1 MRGHRGKI
9 YAMIFSTCGRFLI
22 SAGGDKHL
30 MVWDMAHG
38 NLVAKLMAHRDTIYS
53 LCFSR
58 DGTVLASG
66 GADDCVNVWDF
77 KRLIQE
83 ADLEEIYS
91 SRNPIIRF
99 VTILLFE
106 VLERIFL

>member
-1 MRGHRGKI
+1 
-9 YAMIFSTCGRFLI
+9 
-22 SAGGDKHL
+22 
-30 MVWDMAHG
+30 MARG

-53 LCFSR
+53 LCYSR

-99 VTILLFE
+99 VTILLLGTGENIFVKLME
-106 VLERIFL
+106 IFSLYQREKERKNERKNE

>member
-1 MRGHRGKI
+1 
-9 YAMIFSTCGRFLI
+9 MIFSTCGRFLI
-22 SAGGDKHL
+22 SAGADKNI
-30 MVWDMAHG
+30 MIWDMAHG

-53 LCFSR
+53 LCYSR

-106 VLERIFL
+106 VSERIFL

>member
-1 MRGHRGKI
+1 
-9 YAMIFSTCGRFLI
+9 MIFSTCGRFLI
-22 SAGGDKHL
+22 SAGADKNV
-30 MVWDMAHG
+30 MIWDMAHG
-38 NLVAKLMAHRDTIYS
+38 NLVAKLVAHRDTIYTM
-53 LCFSR
+53 CFSR

-83 ADLEEIYS
+83 TDLEEVYL

-99 VTILLFE
+99 VYCDSSTK
-106 VLERIFL
+106 